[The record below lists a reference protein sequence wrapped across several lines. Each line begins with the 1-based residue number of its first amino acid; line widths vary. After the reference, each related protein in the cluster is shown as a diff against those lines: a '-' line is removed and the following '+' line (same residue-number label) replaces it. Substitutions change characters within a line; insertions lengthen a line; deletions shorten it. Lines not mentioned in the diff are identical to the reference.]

1 MRVKHML
8 AQKHNIRGGSTMY
21 SHSISRKNFLYAVK
35 DAINAPVRRF
45 NALLLGMFSTLLVM
59 QPTMCVNFKT
69 NLSMDSLMGGM
80 GEIIIQ
86 IALYIGIFII
96 VSGVL
101 QLLLAY
107 KDDNAEGQTRAI
119 RLLVIGIALVGFRVL
134 LRTAGIIS

>member
-1 MRVKHML
+1 
-8 AQKHNIRGGSTMY
+8 MY
-21 SHSISRKNFLYAVK
+21 SHSISRKHFLYAVK

-59 QPTMCVNFKT
+59 QPTMCVTFKT

-134 LRTAGIIS
+134 LKTAGIIS